1 MSVMIDYEL
10 IMCKDMDTAASVTT
24 AAVDLGKNGANL
36 TPLYTSVKLT
46 QGVASGSITTIKL
59 QTAADEAFSS
69 PVDEVTITV
78 PASIKQT
85 RPCNLAQFH
94 CPISPQNRY
103 ARLVISGSNPAGGKL
118 WAYITGDVQ
127 VPL

>member
-1 MSVMIDYEL
+1 MGALIDYEL
-10 IMCKDMDTAASVTT
+10 IMCKDKDTAASVNTDV
-24 AAVDLGKNGANL
+24 VDLGKNGANL
-36 TPLYTSVKLT
+36 SPLYVSVKLT
-46 QGVASGSITTIKL
+46 QGLTSGSINTIKL
-59 QTAADEAFSS
+59 QTAEDEVFTS

-78 PASIKQT
+78 PASIIQT

-103 ARLVISGSNPAGGKL
+103 ARAVITGSAPVGGKL

>member
-1 MSVMIDYEL
+1 MGVLIDYEL
-10 IMCKDMDTAASVTT
+10 IMCKDKDTAASVTT
-24 AAVDLGKNGANL
+24 DVVDLGKNGANL
-36 TPLYTSVKLT
+36 SPLYISVKLT
-46 QGVASGSITTIKL
+46 QGLTGGSINTIKL
-59 QTAADEAFSS
+59 QTAEDEEFSS

-78 PASIKQT
+78 PASVIQT

-103 ARLVISGSNPAGGKL
+103 VRAVIAGSSPAGGKL

>member
-1 MSVMIDYEL
+1 MGALIDYEL
-10 IMCKDMDTAASVTT
+10 IMCKDEPTAANVTT
-24 AAVDLGKNGANL
+24 EPVDLGKNGANL
-36 TPLYTSVKLT
+36 SPLYISVKLT
-46 QGVASGSITTIKL
+46 QGLTGGSIDTIKL
-59 QTAADEAFSS
+59 QTAEDEAFGT

-94 CPISPQNRY
+94 CPISPANRY
-103 ARLVISGSNPAGGKL
+103 ARLVISGSSPAGGKL
-118 WAYITGDVQ
+118 WGYITGNVQ

>member
-1 MSVMIDYEL
+1 MGALIDYEL
-10 IMCKDMDTAASVTT
+10 IMCKDKATAATVTT
-24 AAVDLGKNGANL
+24 DVVDLGKNGANL

-46 QGVASGSITTIKL
+46 QGLASGSVTSIKL
-59 QTAADEAFSS
+59 QTAADEEFSS
-69 PVDEVTITV
+69 PVDEMTVTV
-78 PASIKQT
+78 PASVQQT

-103 ARLVISGSNPAGGKL
+103 ARLVITGSSPTGGKL
-118 WAYITGDVQ
+118 WAYITGNVQ